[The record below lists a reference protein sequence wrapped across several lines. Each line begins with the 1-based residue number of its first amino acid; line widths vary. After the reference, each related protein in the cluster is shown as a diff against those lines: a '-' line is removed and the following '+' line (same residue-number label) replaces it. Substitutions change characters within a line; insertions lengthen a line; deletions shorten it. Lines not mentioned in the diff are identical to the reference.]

1 MDISTGKEQGPEM
14 TVRWSPEGTGSS
26 VQPHSASSLGSQGT
40 FLLSLRAMQA
50 RIAAQAT
57 NREGCNLHSQMLLIH
72 QER

>member
-1 MDISTGKEQGPEM
+1 MDASIGKEQGLEM

-26 VQPHSASSLGSQGT
+26 VQPHSTSSLGPWGT
-40 FLLSLRAMQA
+40 FLLSLWAMQA

-57 NREGCNLHSQMLLIH
+57 NREGCNLQSQMLLIH